1 MFNLSVK
8 VHAEKTRVKINQLE
22 TVHFI
27 KVNELKLTQV
37 ELFYFLHFTCIS
49 ANPSEC
55 FVWLI

>member
-27 KVNELKLTQV
+27 KVNELKVTQL
-37 ELFYFLHFTCIS
+37 EIKLL
-49 ANPSEC
+49 NC
-55 FVWLI
+55 FVWFI